1 MKFLIVLFCLVAVDI
16 YLFVLIGSVSG
27 RLVLGLIL
35 GTGFLAVLL
44 VKIKGL
50 QILGKMRADLA
61 RGVPPTESALDG
73 LLVIVGGILLL
84 LPGVIT
90 DFFGLMLMVP
100 GNRRIA
106 KRLLRGY
113 LTRRYNAGVFQA
125 SRKWQDIDEDA
136 EEQAV
141 HVEHIEYKGNN

>member
-16 YLFVLIGSVSG
+16 YLFILIGGVSG
-27 RLVLGLIL
+27 WLVLGIIL
-35 GTGFLAVLL
+35 GTGFLAMLL

-50 QILGKMRADLA
+50 QILGKMREDLA
-61 RGVPPTESALDG
+61 RGAPPTESALDG
-73 LLVIVGGILLL
+73 LLVIIGGILLF

-90 DFFGLMLMVP
+90 DLLGLMLMVP

-125 SRKWQDIDEDA
+125 SRKWQNIDSETK
-136 EEQAV
+136 EQPV
-141 HVEHIEYKGNN
+141 DVERLEYKGNN